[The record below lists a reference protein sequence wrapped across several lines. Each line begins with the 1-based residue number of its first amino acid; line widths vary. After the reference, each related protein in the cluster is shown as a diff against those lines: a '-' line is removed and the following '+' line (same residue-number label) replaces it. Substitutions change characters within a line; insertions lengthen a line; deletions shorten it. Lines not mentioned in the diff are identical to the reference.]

1 LTTLNDYFKSLFN
14 IIQNLIQAKTLNRY
28 LIYSRFNT
36 SKKLKEN
43 TVAQREDGKVT
54 RNRLMN
60 AACEVFAEK
69 GYRNARVAEI
79 CRRAGAPVAAVNYYF
94 GDKAS
99 LYAEAWEHAFNEYDI
114 PELSVSVQSSPED
127 QLRKHIHF
135 LIQNFMEKGLQGYFT
150 RLYLM
155 ELANPTGLI
164 RDSWHDMIKPR
175 RQKLIEIIEKIL
187 GVDTANEAVLFC
199 ELSIISQCRSLLTI
213 NRSDLEYLLGQPLSA
228 DLIKRL
234 ADHISRFSLAGVEAV
249 RKIKT

>member
-1 LTTLNDYFKSLFN
+1 LTILNEYFKSLFN
-14 IIQNLIQAKTLNRY
+14 IIQNLIQAKTLNRH
-28 LIYSRFNT
+28 LIYSRFST

-54 RNRLMN
+54 RNRLLN

-79 CRRAGAPVAAVNYYF
+79 CRRAGANVAAVNYYF
-94 GDKAS
+94 GDKAA
-99 LYAEAWEHAFNEYDI
+99 LYAEAWEYAFNEYTI
-114 PELSVSVQSSPED
+114 PELPIAIRSNPED
-127 QLRKHIHF
+127 QLRNHIHF

-175 RQKLIEIIEKIL
+175 RQKLIEIIKKLL
-187 GVDTANEAVLFC
+187 GVETTNETVLFC

-213 NRSDLEYLLGQPLSA
+213 NRNDLEYLLGQSLSP

-234 ADHISRFSLAGVEAV
+234 ADHISRFSLAGIEAV
-249 RKIKT
+249 GKLKT